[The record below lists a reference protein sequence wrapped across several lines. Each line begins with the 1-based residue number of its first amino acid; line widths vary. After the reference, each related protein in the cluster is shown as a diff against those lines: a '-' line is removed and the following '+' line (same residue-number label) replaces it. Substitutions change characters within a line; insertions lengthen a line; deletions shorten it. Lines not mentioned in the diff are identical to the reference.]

1 MLVLAQKLPL
11 VLRGLLRCSMSS
23 GSSRLSLE
31 NSFFKRFSFLE
42 SRSQPLP
49 LYQTIVDATAAIVN
63 KFCQK
68 HNIHP
73 VHGQDFCTS
82 IEREILEYNVKICS
96 RTFVDDP
103 IWMCA
108 QLMCWGCRSL
118 RLQNVSAYTFLQ
130 MLNEALFE
138 DDEFSVQFAVHFYA
152 CIRALI
158 ECQIPE
164 FPSRPARIYR
174 GATMPLDFF
183 EFFVPGSQFRC
194 PAFLSVTRNL
204 QVAMNF
210 LESSRVSVEEVDGL
224 DSRGRWWQAFVLKR
238 TSHYFVLHFMGWE
251 ARWNETIPTSNTR
264 THLRARNPRSPVGPN
279 GIEKLEDIVAQVQ
292 GAQSTAASSLRCASL
307 LVLWVID
314 VSNVRHQSSM
324 CSFENITEKK
334 EQQHY
339 FILPYTSYR
348 VMSSAEIQPS
358 GNALVY
364 RQIHLMTTE
373 GDDQDIMV
381 APWH

>member
-1 MLVLAQKLPL
+1 
-11 VLRGLLRCSMSS
+11 MSS

-31 NSFFKRFSFLE
+31 NSFFKRFAFLE
-42 SRSQPLP
+42 SHSQHLP
-49 LYQTIVDATAAIVN
+49 SYQTILDSSVAIVN
-63 KFCQK
+63 RFCLK
-68 HNIHP
+68 YNVHP
-73 VHGQDFCTS
+73 AHGQEFCAS

-118 RLQNVSAYTFLQ
+118 RLQDVWEYTFLQ
-130 MLNEALFE
+130 MLNDALFE
-138 DDEFSVQFAVHFYA
+138 DDECTVQFAAHFYT

-158 ECQIPE
+158 GSQISE
-164 FPSRPARIYR
+164 FPSRPARIFR
-174 GATMPLDFF
+174 GSTMPVDFF
-183 EFFVPGSQFRC
+183 EFYVPGSQFRC

-204 QVAMNF
+204 QVAMSF

-224 DSRGRWWQAFVLKR
+224 DCRGRWWQAFVLKR
-238 TSHYFVLHFMGWE
+238 TSQYFVLHFMGWE
-251 ARWNETIPTSNTR
+251 ARWDETIPNSSSR

-279 GIEKLEDIVAQVQ
+279 GREKLCDVVAKVK
-292 GAQSTAASSLRCASL
+292 GIHAKTATSLRGASL
-307 LVLWVID
+307 PVLWVID
-314 VSNVRHQSSM
+314 VSNVRHQSSL

-348 VMSSAEIQPS
+348 VISSAEVQPS

-364 RQIHLMTTE
+364 RQIHVMTTE
-373 GDDQDIMV
+373 GDDMDIMV